1 MGLQKRVRSG
11 LETLKSR
18 RVEQTPYPWLV
29 FPWCVILALV
39 SCGVILAATANR
51 KYIVVAIYKRI

>member
-39 SCGVILAATANR
+39 SCGVISRPQLQTVNT
-51 KYIVVAIYKRI
+51 